1 MPRRTKISFKTDDGR
16 RVTFF
21 RPPRKPCAECRRKI
35 EAEMAAE
42 QEGDSDM
49 RAIGL
54 ILILIACVCYG
65 VAMFILGYFL
75 RDSLCNGLLVM
86 A

>member
-1 MPRRTKISFKTDDGR
+1 MPRRTKVSFKTDDGK

-21 RPPRKPCAECRRKI
+21 KPRKPCAECRRKV
-35 EAEMAAE
+35 EAEMKAD
-42 QEGDSDM
+42 QQGDADL

-54 ILILIACVCYG
+54 ILVLIVCVLYG

-75 RDSLCNGLLVM
+75 RESICTGQLVLVP
-86 A
+86 